1 MAAFIDQVFQIY
13 ELQTSQFL
21 GIKYCLATHTC
32 ILRMFMVEAGAE
44 DFVSGDYRSDGNRD
58 TNEGDSGYEAGHSSS
73 DNHENY
79 PRLSVVT
86 DNCDVTTAEV
96 GFLTSWM
103 IMRKKSFPCY
113 PDLLYWSNYH

>member
-1 MAAFIDQVFQIY
+1 MAAFIDQVFQLY
-13 ELQTSQFL
+13 GLQTSQFL

-58 TNEGDSGYEAGHSSS
+58 KNEGDSGYEAGHSSS
-73 DNHENY
+73 DDHEND

-86 DNCDVTTAEV
+86 DNCDVTPEV
-96 GFLTSWM
+96 RSLTYWM
-103 IMRKKSFPCY
+103 KMRKNGFHNTKFVY
-113 PDLLYWSNYH
+113 